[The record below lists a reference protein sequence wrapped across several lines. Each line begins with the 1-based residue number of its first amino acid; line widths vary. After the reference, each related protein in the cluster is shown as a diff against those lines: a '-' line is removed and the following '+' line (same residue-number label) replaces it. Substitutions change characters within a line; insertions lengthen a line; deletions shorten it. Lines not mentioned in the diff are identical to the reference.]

1 MTSYPPPPKGYGVAG
16 EVRISGTWGFASALA
31 TPSQESPALRK
42 KMNGLR
48 PGVCQISTHAR
59 GVCVHFG
66 GVICECLEGVFIQ
79 GERFR
84 MLQEKGI
91 DAEGVCYGIKSRF
104 CVPLARSA
112 PPAASGIHMP
122 ADILYKRGAAFEVP
136 GQSLGCCEGA
146 SHAPGF

>member
-1 MTSYPPPPKGYGVAG
+1 MK
-16 EVRISGTWGFASALA
+16 ESA
-31 TPSQESPALRK
+31 
-42 KMNGLR
+42 

-66 GVICECLEGVFIQ
+66 GVIFESCARGGIQ
-79 GERFR
+79 RERIG
-84 MLQEKGI
+84 MLQKKGV
-91 DAEGVCYGIKSRF
+91 DAGRFSHGIKGRF

-112 PPAASGIHMP
+112 PLAASGRHMP

-146 SHAPGF
+146 SHAPGV